1 MFSKELFGQRLR
13 EIRRL
18 NHETQ
23 TDLGQALG
31 LAKSHISEME
41 NGKQT
46 TTAEK
51 IALICEHYR
60 ISSDYLL
67 GLSDS
72 PERT

>member
-1 MFSKELFGQRLR
+1 M
-13 EIRRL
+13 EIRKKH
-18 NHETQ
+18 HETQ
-23 TDLGQALG
+23 SDLGEAVG
-31 LAKSHISEME
+31 MVKSHISEME

-51 IALICEHYR
+51 IALICEHYK

-72 PERT
+72 PDPQR